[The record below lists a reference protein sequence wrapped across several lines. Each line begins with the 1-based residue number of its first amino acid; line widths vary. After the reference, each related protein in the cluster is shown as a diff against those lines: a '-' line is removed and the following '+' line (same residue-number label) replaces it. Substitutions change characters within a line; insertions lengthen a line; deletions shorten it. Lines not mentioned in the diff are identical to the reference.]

1 MRKNIRYAA
10 SRLIRRQRHCQ
21 FRVHDGKHRTD
32 QFTAQIALNA
42 LIGNHR
48 AVRAL
53 RPCRC
58 DGENAGNRHRFF
70 YFFVANIEI
79 FPSIA
84 VVVYA
89 HSNAFGSIRHTAA
102 AYSQQHVHILFF
114 HDIHAFQRQLIPR
127 IRLYSAK
134 LYIRNIRFFQR
145 FAHTAQQSGFFR
157 ALAPIHYQYLFR
169 RIGSQIGTNVVFF
182 PFAKYIFGRR
192 IVAKIVHRIHLQI
205 N

>member
-10 SRLIRRQRHCQ
+10 SRLISRQRHCQ
-21 FRVHDGKHRTD
+21 FRVHNGKHRTD

-42 LIGNHR
+42 LIGDNR
-48 AVRAL
+48 AVRAF

-58 DGENAGNRHRFF
+58 DGQNAGNRHRFF
-70 YFFVANIEI
+70 YFFVANIKI

-89 HSNAFGSIRHTAA
+89 YSNALGSIRHATAA
-102 AYSQQHVHILFF
+102 HSQQHVHILFF
-114 HDIHAFQRQLIPR
+114 HDIHAFQRQLITR
-127 IRLYSAK
+127 IGLYTAK

-157 ALAPIHYQYLFR
+157 ALAAVHDQNLFR
-169 RIGSQIGTNVVFF
+169 AKLFHVLTYVVFF
-182 PFAKYIFGRR
+182 PFAKNKFRR
-192 IVAKIVHRIHLQI
+192 GTIRKVIHDKNLP
-205 N
+205 